1 MFKSFHGW
9 RIVASSGFINMFSV
23 GIPFYAYSVFY
34 IHLQNEFNAGR
45 FLISS
50 TLSIMII
57 AAGVFAP
64 ICGQLVDKF
73 SLKNLLSI
81 GAIIFGIGLILLGF
95 CQTYYQ
101 FLIVYGSIV
110 ALGMTLFGNLAT
122 SKLISNW
129 FKKKIGSAIGYAT
142 LGISLSGV
150 FIPPI
155 SVYLISLYGWRAT
168 YIIFGIFLIV
178 FFVPF
183 CRYLIINKPSDINQ
197 NVDNEKLPEEI
208 DNSVTDKMM
217 NIVDILRVPTFWIL
231 ILIFSLQFCANLG
244 VYSHIFPYATDL
256 GFNASKAG
264 IAVSVGALGAAL
276 GKIVFGKLIDM
287 ISAKKTL
294 WVSVSIQ
301 GFGIILVSL
310 FSSYYPLLISI
321 FIMSLGLGG
330 SVPLM
335 NILFSKT
342 FSPINFGK
350 ALGIAVPFMVPIQV
364 IGGPLSGWLYD
375 INGNYDL
382 AFYLNTGVCFLA
394 FIFVFFLNIP
404 DNKQS

>member
-178 FFVPF
+178 FFLPF
-183 CRYLIINKPSDINQ
+183 CRYLIVNKPSDINQ
-197 NVDNEKLPEEI
+197 NVDNEKLSEEI
-208 DNSVTDKMM
+208 DNSITDKMM

-244 VYSHIFPYATDL
+244 VYSHIFLYATDL

-287 ISAKKTL
+287 ISAKQTL